1 MNRNQLH
8 QLVDELPEQDL
19 AIVARVMQGLRAT
32 SLLTPPPARSVP
44 PSVEAQGLKGQ
55 LAHEY
60 GRLMRQEPAENSNM
74 LRKVM
79 FTPLS
84 ELLSWVNQPSSQP
97 SPQPSEPSNTPL
109 NNTQSVLPSPAAAS
123 ATPQEK

>member
-19 AIVARVMQGLRAT
+19 AILARVMQGLKAT
-32 SLLTPPPARSVP
+32 ALLTPPPARSVP
-44 PSVEAQGLKGQ
+44 QSVEPQGLKGH
-55 LAHEY
+55 LAQEY

-79 FTPLS
+79 FTPLN
-84 ELLSWVNQPSSQP
+84 ELLSWVNQPAESSM
-97 SPQPSEPSNTPL
+97 
-109 NNTQSVLPSPAAAS
+109 
-123 ATPQEK
+123 PQEK

>member
-1 MNRNQLH
+1 MNRDQLH

-19 AIVARVMQGLRAT
+19 AILARVMQGLRAT
-32 SLLTPPPARSVP
+32 ALLTPPPARSVP
-44 PSVEAQGLKGQ
+44 HANVAQPSIEAQGLKGQ
-55 LAHEY
+55 LAQEY

-84 ELLSWVNQPSSQP
+84 ELLSWVNQPP
-97 SPQPSEPSNTPL
+97 SPSVRPSTS
-109 NNTQSVLPSPAAAS
+109 LPSS
-123 ATPQEK
+123 AMPQEK

>member
-1 MNRNQLH
+1 MNRDQLH
-8 QLVDELPEQDL
+8 QLVDELPEEDL

-32 SLLTPPPARSVP
+32 SLLTPPPARAVP

-55 LAHEY
+55 LASEY

-84 ELLSWVNQPSSQP
+84 ELLSWVNQPSAQSNTQ
-97 SPQPSEPSNTPL
+97 SNTPL
-109 NNTQSVLPSPAAAS
+109 NDTPSALSSPAAAS